1 MNVEKMKYRK
11 VSELHPLP
19 ENPRKINRADLDRL
33 VNSLRINGFWEHQP
47 MAVEEQGGKLIVLS
61 GNQRLKTMKNN
72 KKRIE
77 LSDLELEMTKR
88 HLNGDFF
95 PPEQTDEENRAFARV
110 IDKADKLMG
119 ELDAYDELDRYE
131 NMSLIQWYYDKYRQQ
146 TMENEQ

>member
-1 MNVEKMKYRK
+1 
-11 VSELHPLP
+11 
-19 ENPRKINRADLDRL
+19 
-33 VNSLRINGFWEHQP
+33 
-47 MAVEEQGGKLIVLS
+47 
-61 GNQRLKTMKNN
+61 MKNN

-131 NMSLIQWYYDKYRQQ
+131 NMSLIQWFYDKYSKSMFQ
-146 TMENEQ
+146 